1 MPSQNRSN
9 RITASMS
16 QNFSTAIQIN
26 ECIQRAIAQ
35 IQQSNYRQA
44 LEFLNKALNME
55 NNHTQAQL
63 LSAQCFHAL
72 GEVSQS
78 ERCFLALIDS
88 NPHNAF
94 YQHSLAILYNDF
106 NQSSKAL
113 LHAERATVLAPQQ
126 FECWTQL
133 SLAYRQN
140 RRFIEA
146 HSAANKAVTL
156 SGGHPD
162 ALRARAY
169 CNLEQN
175 HTEQA
180 SNDFQQRML
189 AYFGKGIP
197 VSNQKEFTSTSKV
210 KLKHDIEQFQYLK
223 VITGDSKF
231 DVLTLQHQKL
241 LAHLSTELEPDT
253 IVNLLPSA
261 LQEMRGNY
269 NHVHQFEQAER
280 SKDPAVNVAR
290 DFHTIEQNYAAQA
303 PGITWIDDFLS
314 EASIKALRKYCLENT
329 MWFDF
334 HHPNGY
340 LGALMEN
347 GFAAPLLFQ
356 IAEELKTHLPAIFKD
371 YPLIQMWAFKYD
383 SQLQGIQMH
392 ADIAAINL
400 NFWITPDD
408 ANLDPNSGGL
418 VIWDKEAPSEWGFSE
433 FNTGEVDRQQRIQ
446 DFLASSGANKVNVP
460 YRQNRAVLF
469 NSDLFHSTDNFHF
482 KDGYENRRIN
492 ITLLFGHR

>member
-1 MPSQNRSN
+1 MPNNSPATIQLDEC
-9 RITASMS
+9 M
-16 QNFSTAIQIN
+16 QQAIV
-26 ECIQRAIAQ
+26 Q
-35 IQQSNYRQA
+35 IQQNNYRQA
-44 LEFLNKALNME
+44 LEFLKTALNLN
-55 NNHTQAQL
+55 NNHAQAQL

-78 ERCFLALIDS
+78 EVYFLALIKAEP
-88 NPHNAF
+88 NNAF

-106 NQSSKAL
+106 DQSNKAL
-113 LHAERATVLAPQQ
+113 AYAERAVALAPQQ

-133 SLAYRQN
+133 SLAYRKTQKLDL
-140 RRFIEA
+140 A
-146 HSAANKAVTL
+146 HTAADKAVAL
-156 SGGHPD
+156 SNGHPD

-169 CNLEQN
+169 SCLEQN
-175 HTEQA
+175 QTEQA
-180 SNDFQQRML
+180 SKDFHQRML
-189 AYFGKGIP
+189 AYFSKGIA
-197 VSNQKEFTSTSKV
+197 VANQKEFTSTSKV

-223 VITGDSKF
+223 TRTGEARF
-231 DVLTLQHQKL
+231 DALALQHQDL
-241 LAHLSTELEPDT
+241 LALLSADLAEDA
-253 IVNLLPSA
+253 IVNVLPTA
-261 LQEMRGNY
+261 LNNMQGNY
-269 NHVHQFEQAER
+269 NRLQHFEQAQR
-280 SKDPAVNVAR
+280 SKQPALNLSR
-290 DFHTIEQNYAAQA
+290 NFHRIEQKYADQA

-314 EASIKALRKYCLENT
+314 DASINALRKYCLENT
-329 MWFDF
+329 LWFDF

-356 IAEELKTHLPAIFKD
+356 IAEELKAHLPAIFKD

-408 ANLDPNSGGL
+408 ANLDPDSGGL
-418 VIWDKEAPSEWGFSE
+418 VIWDKEAPAEWGFSE
-433 FNTGEVDRQQRIQ
+433 FNTGEVSRQQRIQ
-446 DFLASSGANKVNVP
+446 TFLETSGANKITVP

-469 NSDLFHSTDNFHF
+469 NSDLFHSTDTFHF
-482 KDGYENRRIN
+482 KEGYENRRIN